1 LQKADTAERR
11 MIMCNALILGML
23 AMLVFHTEME
33 NSVLFWIYW
42 VLAIV
47 ANTNWWRKIESKLTK
62 GE

>member
-1 LQKADTAERR
+1 
-11 MIMCNALILGML
+11 MCNALILGML